1 MFRVLLAD
9 APARSR
15 VLKDLNAAGVNAV
28 FHYVPLHSS
37 AAGCHFG
44 RAAGTLTHTDAV
56 AASLIRLPLWIGME
70 QQDVERVTAAM
81 TKALG

>member
-1 MFRVLLAD
+1 
-9 APARSR
+9 
-15 VLKDLNAAGVNAV
+15 LKDLNDSGVNAV

-37 AAGCHFG
+37 AAGRRFG
-44 RAAGTLTHTDAV
+44 RAASALPHTDVV

-70 QQDVERVTAAM
+70 QQDVERVAATM